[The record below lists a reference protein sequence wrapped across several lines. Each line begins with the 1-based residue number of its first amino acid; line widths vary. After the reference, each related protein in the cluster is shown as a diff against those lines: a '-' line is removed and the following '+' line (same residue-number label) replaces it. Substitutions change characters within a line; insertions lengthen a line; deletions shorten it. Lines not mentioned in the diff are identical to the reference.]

1 MQGPSPCSLKHPSF
15 CYTAWRNSTF
25 LVCFF
30 YLLLIHMPHFA
41 HERFVS
47 ADGLCPSLFNAF
59 LKYKNSGFLPS
70 KFCGFMNLPPKTP
83 GLSYF
88 KKNMLSSCTLFKE
101 MSQFGICLH
110 ICSHNSLF
118 PLCSLVC
125 SHHSNLQE
133 ALQMNGPIMFTVHT
147 AVSPGDLKLASL
159 WKMGLKHSL

>member
-15 CYTAWRNSTF
+15 RYTAWCTSTF
-25 LVCFF
+25 LVSFF
-30 YLLLIHMPHFA
+30 YLLWIHMSPFA

-59 LKYKNSGFLPS
+59 LIYKNRGFFHS

-88 KKNMLSSCTLFKE
+88 KKNVLSSCTLFKE

-118 PLCSLVC
+118 PPCVVWCALIIQTCRKLC
-125 SHHSNLQE
+125 
-133 ALQMNGPIMFTVHT
+133 
-147 AVSPGDLKLASL
+147 K
-159 WKMGLKHSL
+159 